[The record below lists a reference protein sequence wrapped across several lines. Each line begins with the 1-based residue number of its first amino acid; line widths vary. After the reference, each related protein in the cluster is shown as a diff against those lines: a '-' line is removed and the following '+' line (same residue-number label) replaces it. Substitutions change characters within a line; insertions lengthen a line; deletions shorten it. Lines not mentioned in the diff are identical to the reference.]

1 VISILFSV
9 IFAFGQ
15 NQSIEEE
22 FERIEDV
29 SEITFAEQFIAGER
43 ILEIRTIEDFIEFQ
57 RLRVNRGR
65 SRGATFAG
73 REIHLLTDLMVFDT
87 TGSNTW
93 SRASRPTDFDS
104 VRRRFYLHRGL
115 SQFSG
120 VFDGNGHYIRG
131 LYGVSFFGAELRN
144 AVVRNLNIS
153 HSFFTAASIARHTEN
168 STIDNVNVSAT
179 NVIGGGAGGIV
190 RHALKKTRITNSS
203 FSGNIEGSSMSST
216 GGIVSVARHST
227 TLLNN
232 TVSGTVS
239 GRAGKTSEVGFNTPS
254 SAVINNNTDNVIF
267 VERPRIFFMSE
278 GNFSFGLGD
287 YGISSGG
294 GNLIS
299 GAVINR
305 HFALGLGVGFNITLV
320 QTNDGIDRL
329 RWRQSGLVVVDED
342 RVRWDEGEI
351 LYRYH
356 HHILTPVFLRSRFY
370 LVEGHISPII
380 DADAGIAIVYSMWS
394 SDTDEI
400 SIYPSF
406 YFNPSFGIAFG
417 RAYVS
422 LGYKLWVAEYERL
435 VRSGEF
441 DSLDREFLDKIGT
454 KRKAS
459 HSLSLRAGV
468 YVGWGS
474 R

>member
-1 VISILFSV
+1 
-9 IFAFGQ
+9 
-15 NQSIEEE
+15 
-22 FERIEDV
+22 
-29 SEITFAEQFIAGER
+29 
-43 ILEIRTIEDFIEFQ
+43 
-57 RLRVNRGR
+57 
-65 SRGATFAG
+65 
-73 REIHLLTDLMVFDT
+73 
-87 TGSNTW
+87 
-93 SRASRPTDFDS
+93 
-104 VRRRFYLHRGL
+104 
-115 SQFSG
+115 
-120 VFDGNGHYIRG
+120 
-131 LYGVSFFGAELRN
+131 
-144 AVVRNLNIS
+144 
-153 HSFFTAASIARHTEN
+153 
-168 STIDNVNVSAT
+168 
-179 NVIGGGAGGIV
+179 
-190 RHALKKTRITNSS
+190 
-203 FSGNIEGSSMSST
+203 
-216 GGIVSVARHST
+216 
-227 TLLNN
+227 
-232 TVSGTVS
+232 
-239 GRAGKTSEVGFNTPS
+239 
-254 SAVINNNTDNVIF
+254 
-267 VERPRIFFMSE
+267 MSE

-320 QTNDGIDRL
+320 QTNDGIDRGVL
-329 RWRQSGLVVVDED
+329 RWQSGNTIFSRPDGLVVVDEG

-370 LVEGHISPII
+370 LAEGHISPII
-380 DADAGIAIVYSMWS
+380 DADAGIAIVYSISNFSMWS
-394 SDTDEI
+394 SGPDEI

-459 HSLSLRAGV
+459 HSLSLRVGLCL
-468 YVGWGS
+468 GWGS
-474 R
+474 W